1 MERELIMTGIG
12 GQGIQLAASVIAR
25 AALAEGRYVQVFG
38 SYGGMMRGG
47 NTEATIVV
55 ADDPVE
61 APPTI
66 SATWSAI
73 LMHPA
78 HAAAL
83 LHLIRPGGIALFN
96 STVFD
101 HGPDS
106 IDYYAVVGVPATA
119 LALELGNV
127 VAASMVMVGAYA
139 AATGLIELSSLE
151 DAAYASLPPYRAAHA
166 ALNRRAL
173 QTGFAAAPRLEL
185 GAWEAAP
192 VATGP

>member
-55 ADDPVE
+55 ADGPVQ

-78 HAAAL
+78 HAAAP

-96 STVFD
+96 ATVFD
-101 HGPDS
+101 HVPDS
-106 IDYYAVVGVPATA
+106 IDHGVVGVPATE

-139 AATGLIELSSLE
+139 AATGLVELSSLE
-151 DAAYASLPPYRAAHA
+151 DAAHASLPPYRAAHA
-166 ALNRRAL
+166 ELNRRAL

-185 GAWEAAP
+185 GAWEASP